1 MAIIRGCNLPEDLY
15 YYPEKHLWLKPL
27 GGNLFRI
34 GLTPIAGKLA
44 GGKLNAVTIRA
55 KNIGQEVQQGK
66 SLATL
71 ESSKYVGPVPAPITG
86 IVKAGNDK
94 LSTDP
99 SLVITDPYGEGWVA
113 EMEATRWEQEK
124 TNLLTGA
131 GGLAEYEK
139 KLEAAGISCG

>member
-27 GGNLFRI
+27 GGNLFRV

-55 KNIGQEVQQGK
+55 KNIGVEVQQGK

-86 IVKAGNDK
+86 IVKAGNEK
-94 LSTDP
+94 LATEP
-99 SLVITDPYGEGWVA
+99 NLVISDPYGEGWVV
-113 EMEATRWEQEK
+113 EIEATRWEEEK
-124 TNLLTGA
+124 ANLLTGPE
-131 GGLAEYEK
+131 GLAEYQK
-139 KLEAAGISCG
+139 RLEAAGISCD